1 MVSGVRLSSRPEY
14 QQSNKSQAK
23 KYRTCRM
30 GKQVADPTNLS
41 ILKNVIEEW
50 RDFADILD
58 SRSAGV
64 ERQGL

>member
-1 MVSGVRLSSRPEY
+1 
-14 QQSNKSQAK
+14 
-23 KYRTCRM
+23 M